1 MFLQQNIIN
10 QNMNDWIFQF
20 PFPLTQPFLGKAIP
34 LKYLSYGRVEN
45 SGLELN

>member
-20 PFPLTQPFLGKAIP
+20 PFRPHTSIFGKGDP
-34 LKYLSYGRVEN
+34 PEVF
-45 SGLELN
+45 ELWKGGK